1 MDFSALVA
9 CYTAGSQTNVR
20 DPMSNLEKKWWF
32 NALAGGVSAF
42 CARFLLDQAGIPDPA
57 GAAQWTLF
65 FFCVLGFW
73 RGFSFLAWLAVLL
86 VWPRSSLL
94 DSK

>member
-1 MDFSALVA
+1 
-9 CYTAGSQTNVR
+9 
-20 DPMSNLEKKWWF
+20 MSNLEKKWWF

-42 CARFLLDQAGIPDPA
+42 CARFVLDQAAIPDPA

-73 RGFSFLAWLAVLL
+73 RGFSLLAWLVVLL
-86 VWPRSSLL
+86 VWPRSPLL